1 MQRNLR
7 DQVDWPQALPTGE
20 YATRRRR
27 RRLREALTA
36 ADIDAIFVTLPV
48 DPTYLTGYDMIWR
61 HLRGPVEV

>member
-7 DQVDWPQALPTGE
+7 DQVDRLQALPAGE
-20 YATRRRR
+20 YATRR

-36 ADIDAIFVTLPV
+36 ADIDAIFVTLPA
-48 DPTYLTGYDMIWR
+48 DLTYLTGYDMIWR

>member
-7 DQVDWPQALPTGE
+7 DRVDRLQALPAGE
-20 YATRRRR
+20 YATRR

-36 ADIDAIFVTLPV
+36 ADIDAILVTLPAEL
-48 DPTYLTGYDMIWR
+48 TCLTGYDMIWR